1 MNILC
6 TLFSTFG
13 IAMLIALPTQSYADN
28 ASLNKEIQ
36 ERFAAADKNQ
46 DGKLTLKEAQA
57 GMPRVARNF
66 DKIDTQHKGYVTV
79 AEIEAM
85 ADR

>member
-1 MNILC
+1 MA
-6 TLFSTFG
+6 TLFS
-13 IAMLIALPTQSYADN
+13 LPIQSFADN
-28 ASLNKEIQ
+28 ASRNKEIQ
-36 ERFAAADKNQ
+36 ERFAAADKNH
-46 DGKLTLKEAQA
+46 DGKLTLKEAEA

-66 DKIDTQHKGYVTV
+66 DRIDSQHKGYVTV